1 MLGFHREKTNKKDRK
16 VQKYKSTVLE
26 ECVEDV
32 YYSDEEGLMRAIEA
46 SIKLEEYI
54 EQIKKL
60 NENSAIIEV
69 AKRQIEETRE
79 KKRFLTNE
87 LNVWANARVPQQYEQ
102 KRQNMVLYINQRLD
116 ELQEI
121 LKDLGQK
128 LEFHLERHVLIMDG
142 VFV

>member
-16 VQKYKSTVLE
+16 AQKHKSTVLE
-26 ECVEDV
+26 EDV
-32 YYSDEEGLMRAIEA
+32 YYSDEEGLIRAIEA

-54 EQIKKL
+54 EQTKKL

-69 AKRQIEETRE
+69 AKGQIEETRE

-102 KRQNMVLYINQRLD
+102 KKQNMVLCINQRLD

-128 LEFHLERHVLIMDG
+128 LDFHLERHVLIMDG